1 MILCCRQARMRYDD
15 EEGLVVV
22 VMVIH
27 VSSVSVVNIKI
38 ISLTLLLIGSQLQY

>member
-27 VSSVSVVNIKI
+27 VSSVSVVIVHI
-38 ISLTLLLIGSQLQY
+38 VSLTLLLFLSQLQY